1 MSEHRRPARS
11 ARPIRIGES
20 SAAADRIDAATR
32 FLTTLA
38 PAAEALVIGASR
50 EAADDLV
57 RRVTAS
63 VGASFGIHRA
73 SLLHLAARLAAP
85 EMARLGVAPTS
96 MLGTEALAARITF
109 EALGTDALR
118 YFEPVARFPGF
129 ARAVASTL
137 TELRLGR
144 VPPDKLEPLG
154 RTHLAAGDVGR
165 LLDRFEDAM
174 RTGALADRAAL
185 YELAAKAMSDG
196 PLASTARLPLVLLDV
211 QIVTAAER
219 TFVGRLI
226 EQAPSALVTVPAGDE
241 RTLDALKELGAGQ
254 ERPPRDEAPADA
266 SALGHL
272 RSYLFAE
279 AAPLESAHEGE
290 AEFFS
295 APGEGRETV
304 EIARRILEE
313 ARRGTPFDRIAV
325 LLRAPHVYASLL
337 ETAMARAGIPAFF
350 ARGAQ
355 RPDPAG
361 RALLVLIDC
370 AVEKLS
376 ARRFAEY
383 LSLGQVPPLDPNG
396 APRGRDVWVRADEE
410 ALTLGAD
417 APNGQTDGTPPDE
430 TTKDAETIPV

>member
-1 MSEHRRPARS
+1 MTTREVAPLRIVESPA
-11 ARPIRIGES
+11 AV
-20 SAAADRIDAATR
+20 DRIEAATA
-32 FLTTLA
+32 FLTSL
-38 PAAEALVIGASR
+38 PAGTEALVIGASR

-63 VGASFGIHRA
+63 VGASFGTHRA
-73 SLLHLAARLAAP
+73 SLLQLAARLAAP
-85 EMARLGVAPTS
+85 ELARLGVAPTS
-96 MLGTEALAARITF
+96 VLGTEALAARITF
-109 EALGTDALR
+109 EALGTEALG
-118 YFEPVARFPGF
+118 YFGPVARFPGF
-129 ARAVASTL
+129 ARALASTL

-144 VPPDKLEPLG
+144 VLPEKLEPLG
-154 RTHLAAGDVGR
+154 RAHPSAGDVGL
-165 LLDRFEDAM
+165 LLDRFEGAM

-185 YELAAKAMSDG
+185 YELAAGAMSNG
-196 PLASTARLPLVLLDV
+196 PLASTAGLPLVLLDV
-211 QIVTAAER
+211 PIVTAAER
-219 TFVGRLI
+219 AFVRRLI
-226 EQAPSALVTVPAGDE
+226 EQARSVLVTVPAGDE
-241 RTLDALKELGAGQ
+241 RTVDALRELGAPH
-254 ERPPRDEAPADA
+254 EPTTRDEAPADA

-279 AAPLESAHEGE
+279 AAPRESAHEGE

-295 APGEGRETV
+295 APGEGRESV

-313 ARRGTPFDRIAV
+313 ARRGTPFDQIAV

-337 ETAMARAGIPAFF
+337 ETALGRAGIPAFF

-383 LSLGQVPPLDPNG
+383 LSLGQVPPLDANG
-396 APRGRDVWVRADEE
+396 APRARDVWVRADEE
-410 ALTLGAD
+410 ALTLGAE
-417 APNGQTDGTPPDE
+417 AANPHRV
-430 TTKDAETIPV
+430 KYKRFVRA